1 MSMRNIKR
9 NVCLSFA
16 ALSLCVA
23 ASVAYADPAAEALG
37 AAAKQDFAPALRT
50 FLLLTMLSF
59 IPVIVIGMT
68 SFTRII
74 VVLALL
80 RHALGIPQTPPN
92 SVLITLA
99 VFLTLFSMGPVVE
112 QVHQRAIGPYLSEQ
126 ITATEAIDNA
136 KDPIRGFMI
145 RQTREPDL
153 LAVIEMAREQ
163 PPKHINDIK
172 FTHLA
177 AAFLLSELKTA
188 FQIGFV
194 IFLPFLLIDLVVAAI
209 LMALGMIMLP
219 PTTISLPLKI
229 LLFILI
235 DGWVLVSRTLLGS
248 FWS

>member
-1 MSMRNIKR
+1 MTSK
-9 NVCLSFA
+9 VLLGVA
-16 ALSLCVA
+16 ALCLLIA
-23 ASVAYADPAAEALG
+23 GDT
-37 AAAKQDFAPALRT
+37 AAATIAAPAVDVLGEAVKQDVAPALRT
-50 FLLLTMLSF
+50 FLILSFMSF
-59 IPVIVIGMT
+59 IPIVLIGMT

-99 VFLTLFSMGPVVE
+99 MFLTLFSMGPVVD
-112 QVHQRAIGPYLSEQ
+112 QVYSQSITPYLSEQ
-126 ITATEAIDNA
+126 ITAGVAVERAA
-136 KDPIRGFMI
+136 HPIRGFMV
-145 RQTREPDL
+145 RQTRESDL
-153 LAVIEMAREQ
+153 LAVLEMARVP
-163 PPKHINDIK
+163 PPKAMADIR

-248 FWS
+248 FWT

>member
-1 MSMRNIKR
+1 MMRDR
-9 NVCLSFA
+9 RPVCLM
-16 ALSLCVA
+16 LSVLLVLMFLP
-23 ASVAYADPAAEALG
+23 ASVTANTAVEALG
-37 AAAKQDFAPALRT
+37 ATAKQDIAPALRT
-50 FLLLTMLSF
+50 FLILTFLSF
-59 IPVIVIGMT
+59 VPIVMIGMT

-99 VFLTLFSMGPVVE
+99 MFLTLFSMGPVVE
-112 QVHQRAIGPYLSEQ
+112 KVHQDSIAPYMAEA
-126 ITATEAIDNA
+126 ITASDAIDKA
-136 KDPIRGFMI
+136 KDPVRGFMI
-145 RQTREPDL
+145 RQTRESDL
-153 LAVIEMAREQ
+153 LAVVEMARVP
-163 PPKHINDIK
+163 PPKTMEEIK

-194 IFLPFLLIDLVVAAI
+194 IFLPFLLIDLVVSAI

-229 LLFILI
+229 LLFVLI
-235 DGWVLVSRTLLGS
+235 DGWVLVSKTLLGS